1 MDLLCFDSVSLCDG
15 YANLPG
21 LDTNALTRIRLQW
34 HRERADA
41 GRQSEEPA
49 WAASK
54 ACAKRAMVRSLMR
67 AGGVARSRW
76 PSAVRAAN
84 LRCGLWCEVQ
94 AAAKAL
100 AIGWAQGQANR
111 PNLKFWQLMG
121 KKYSEAIEEVKSKS
135 HSVAQLIVDCACQE
149 HVW

>member
-34 HRERADA
+34 HRERVDA
-41 GRQSEEPA
+41 GRKSEEPA

-67 AGGVARSRW
+67 AGGRCQEPVAQCSARSEF
-76 PSAVRAAN
+76 A
-84 LRCGLWCEVQ
+84 LRLWCEVQ

-111 PNLKFWQLMG
+111 PNLMFGIQDG
-121 KKYSEAIEEVKSKS
+121 DA
-135 HSVAQLIVDCACQE
+135 
-149 HVW
+149 